1 MRTPSLTAATSSS
14 VPFKVT
20 ESTEREMWSMKVDAP
35 ACDVNRTSVV
45 DRKTSCPVVTSS
57 AIA

>member
-14 VPFKVT
+14 APLSVT

-35 ACDVNRTSVV
+35 SVAVKRTSVV
-45 DRKTSCPVVTSS
+45 DRKTSSPVVTSS
-57 AIA
+57 AIV